1 MFCPQCG
8 TETHEP
14 IKFCKQC
21 GTNLRRVMGV
31 MGKGGA
37 GFKAAET
44 DDWNRAALEEWRE
57 EKAARKKKTPEEK
70 RFEEIKAGVITGS
83 VGLGVFIF
91 LNVLF
96 PAIARIVPDDVAPI
110 IRAIPFA
117 GLIPLLIGLGIIFNG
132 LFISKRIVELKRR
145 QEQGDQ
151 PMPLRD
157 QQMPLFNVPNTSPVA
172 RLAESSQSPVS
183 DFSVTEPTT
192 TKLREPVPS
201 ARDTN

>member
-8 TETHEP
+8 TETRDQ

-37 GFKAAET
+37 GFKAGELV
-44 DDWNRAALEEWRE
+44 DWEKVELEERK
-57 EKAARKKKTPEEK
+57 EKRATRNKKTPEEK
-70 RFEEIKAGVITGS
+70 RFEELKAGVITSS
-83 VGLGVFIF
+83 VGLGVMIF
-91 LNVLF
+91 LGFLF
-96 PAIARIVPDDVAPI
+96 GAISQTVNPDAAWI
-110 IRAIPFA
+110 LRAIPFV
-117 GLIPLLIGLGIIFNG
+117 GVIPFLIGLGIIFNG

-145 QEQGDQ
+145 QEQRDQ
-151 PMPLRD
+151 PMPL
-157 QQMPLFNVPNTSPVA
+157 FTVPNTSPVS
-172 RLAESSQSPVS
+172 RLAESSPSPIS
-183 DFSVTEPTT
+183 DFSIVEPTT

>member
-8 TETHEP
+8 NETHEP

-37 GFKAAET
+37 GFKTTEP
-44 DDWNRAALEEWRE
+44 DDWNRAAIEEWRE

-70 RFEEIKAGVITGS
+70 RFEEIKAGVITSS
-83 VGLGVFIF
+83 VGLGVMIF
-91 LNVLF
+91 LGLLF
-96 PAIARIVPDDVAPI
+96 AAISQTVDNDTAWIL
-110 IRAIPFA
+110 RAIPFV
-117 GLIPLLIGLGIIFNG
+117 GVIPFLIGLGIIFNG

-145 QEQGDQ
+145 QEQRDQ
-151 PMPLRD
+151 PMPL
-157 QQMPLFNVPNTSPVA
+157 FTVPNTSPVS

-183 DFSVTEPTT
+183 DFSIAEPTT